1 MVKDI
6 TLFPLPE
13 IHISYDNM
21 ASLVREIF
29 EERSIEVDY
38 DHVSVVSS
46 LNHEQCHAYDN
57 ILSPVDNTNRG
68 VFFVEGPGGT

>member
-57 ILSPVDNTNRG
+57 ILSSVDNTNRG